1 MEIHTKESRYIF
13 RKFAI
18 FTITKR
24 HAHNIT
30 NIFRWHTDLYICY
43 QLNRNTSCDCRK
55 LLIYLSITQL
65 FRTITLSKFNCEQA
79 HHLGL
84 HETRFS
90 TTSSKRG
97 SKEMNEHPPLP
108 TCTILKCFE
117 NISFFLLFTDKW
129 TWPYRLGIRN
139 FVLLAKTKYLHD
151 TFKMPLRWFHITSPW
166 S

>member
-1 MEIHTKESRYIF
+1 MHSTRP
-13 RKFAI
+13 
-18 FTITKR
+18 TL
-24 HAHNIT
+24 NIT
-30 NIFRWHTDLYICY
+30 NIFRWHTDLYID

-55 LLIYLSITQL
+55 LLINLSITQL

-129 TWPYRLGIRN
+129 TWLYRLSIQN
-139 FVLLAKTKYLHD
+139 FVLLANTKYLYHFEMISD
-151 TFKMPLRWFHITSPW
+151 YMPRIIGQIAVKFHEGVATT
-166 S
+166 

>member
-1 MEIHTKESRYIF
+1 MLVLATIRYIF
-13 RKFAI
+13 WKFAI
-18 FTITKR
+18 KR
-24 HAHNIT
+24 HALNIT
-30 NIFRWHTDLYICY
+30 NIFRWHTDLYID

-55 LLIYLSITQL
+55 LLIYLPITQL

-108 TCTILKCFE
+108 TCTIWKCFE

-129 TWPYRLGIRN
+129 TWPYRLSIQN
-139 FVLLAKTKYLHD
+139 FVLLANTKYLI
-151 TFKMPLRWFHITSPW
+151 TLRWFQITSLG